1 MRDYSRR
8 LRYEIHQLDRQR
20 YYVTRG
26 TISKV
31 FGLVPTNMNIDT
43 PGEVFKVYIKGLRV
57 ISLEWEPDA
66 GFVVVAKNKRAEP
79 LLHKIANYLEKTI
92 EI

>member
-1 MRDYSRR
+1 
-8 LRYEIHQLDRQR
+8 
-20 YYVTRG
+20 
-26 TISKV
+26 
-31 FGLVPTNMNIDT
+31 MNIDT